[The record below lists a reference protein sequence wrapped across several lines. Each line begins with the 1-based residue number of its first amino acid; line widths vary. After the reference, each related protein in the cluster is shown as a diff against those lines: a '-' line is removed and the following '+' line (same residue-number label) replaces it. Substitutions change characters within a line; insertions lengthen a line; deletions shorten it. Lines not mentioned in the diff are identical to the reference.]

1 MNQDTGQEPLNRKL
15 AAGLGLLTSLV
26 LLCAAGFLVSELGA
40 RFGVEPPTAAA
51 PSVPAAAR
59 AGASAETPWMA
70 FLAKTILTVTIIL
83 AMAIV
88 APMVGALCLFVLLR
102 RYAKHLGPLLHV
114 EQTRPTLV
122 LAGAGAAASLGV
134 APVTAPTAQLLNL
147 GPSFEEERLRQA
159 GLAGR
164 MEAGV
169 LGQLF
174 EDNVKLQQKI
184 AVARE
189 QEGATAP
196 GRRR

>member
-1 MNQDTGQEPLNRKL
+1 MNQDTVQEPLNRKL

-26 LLCAAGFLVSELGA
+26 LLGAAGFLVAELGA
-40 RFGVEPPTAAA
+40 RFGVEPAAAA

-59 AGASAETPWMA
+59 AGASAEMPWMA
-70 FLAKTILTVTIIL
+70 FVAKTIFTVTIIL

-88 APMVGALCLFVLLR
+88 APAVGALCLFALLR
-102 RYAKHLGPLLHV
+102 RYAKHLGPLLHI
-114 EQTRPTLV
+114 EQTSPPVV
-122 LAGAGAAASLGV
+122 LAGAGVAASLGV
-134 APVTAPTAQLLNL
+134 APVTAPAAQLLNL